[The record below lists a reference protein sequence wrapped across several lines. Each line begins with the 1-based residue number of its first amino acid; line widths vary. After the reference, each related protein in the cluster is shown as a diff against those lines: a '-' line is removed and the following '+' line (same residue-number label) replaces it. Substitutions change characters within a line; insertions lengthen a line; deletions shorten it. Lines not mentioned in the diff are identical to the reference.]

1 MGLFAD
7 ELEGQEDCA
16 GGKGNR
22 KRLRLIYAT
31 NAIESLDFSRSTP
44 TEQSQ
49 QDGGP
54 LNSGRLPGSG
64 ATRRRTRA
72 HSVVNA

>member
-1 MGLFAD
+1 VGLFAD

-31 NAIESLDFSRSTP
+31 NAIESLDFSRST
-44 TEQSQ
+44 SVA
-49 QDGGP
+49 
-54 LNSGRLPGSG
+54 RLQLSKVSKT
-64 ATRRRTRA
+64 AAR
-72 HSVVNA
+72 